1 MEEYH
6 PYGQAYDWGTVFHK
20 LNFQFF
26 ISIFQIMSELQSN
39 GVQIYQF
46 PVDDETVAETNSSM
60 NVSYFINL

>member
-1 MEEYH
+1 MEFRFTSF
-6 PYGQAYDWGTVFHK
+6 PLTS
-20 LNFQFF
+20 QFF

-60 NVSYFINL
+60 NVS